1 MSCDFE
7 HVYTQEESMDLR
19 PRFKKI
25 VESIICLITDQ
36 ALQERVEM
44 LSSIIQLYEDN
55 SAEQNEENFH
65 TVSTILSDVA
75 NSLNDSYR
83 ILNNTVCNY

>member
-1 MSCDFE
+1 M
-7 HVYTQEESMDLR
+7 YTQEGSIDLR

-36 ALQERVEM
+36 TLQERVEM

-55 SAEQNEENFH
+55 PTEQNEENFH